1 MPNSVPLYQV
11 DAFTAERF
19 RGNPAAVCILDGV
32 SHANVDDSIKSKIA
46 AEMNLSET
54 AFVEPSPSG
63 EKGSFK
69 LRWFTPTVEVDLC
82 GHATIAAAAAL
93 LQGEGLQADELYFET
108 RSGTLTVKH
117 TKDGLFHISVPSL
130 PPTDSLPGTP
140 EEMDEVLEVL
150 GIGNTGID
158 GFVNGA
164 SVHYC
169 RKLRYLMVACNGS
182 MGDGAVAAFEA
193 LAPDYRA
200 LHERCSALDI
210 FAVMVTAADP
220 TGTNDL
226 LLRFF
231 APSAGIDED
240 PVTGSAY
247 AVAGPFWAQVLKKQ
261 QLRARQCS
269 ARGGDIIVTADATP
283 GRVDV
288 AGYAVIVSKG
298 VMYLD

>member
-1 MPNSVPLYQV
+1 MSKSVPLYQV

-19 RGNPAAVCILDGV
+19 RGNPAAVCILNDA
-32 SHANVDDSIKSKIA
+32 SHAHVDDLTKSKIA

-54 AFVEPSPSG
+54 AFLEPSASG
-63 EKGSFK
+63 EIGSFK

-82 GHATIAAAAAL
+82 GHATIAASAAL
-93 LQGEGLQADELYFET
+93 LQGEGLQADELHFET
-108 RSGTLTVKH
+108 RSGTLTVKR
-117 TKDGLFHISVPSL
+117 TKDGLFHLSVPSL
-130 PPTDSLPGTP
+130 PPIDPEPGTP
-140 EEMDEVLEVL
+140 EEMCEILEIL
-150 GIGNTGID
+150 GVGNID
-158 GFVNGA
+158 FEA

-169 RKLRYLMVACNGS
+169 SKLRYLMVMCDASAHDGS
-182 MGDGAVAAFEA
+182 VAAFKA

-200 LHERCSALDI
+200 LHERCKALDI
-210 FAVMVTAADP
+210 LAVMVTATDP

-231 APSAGIDED
+231 APAAGIDED

-247 AVAGPFWAQVLKKQ
+247 AVAGPFWAQALKKQ

-269 ARGGDIIVTADATP
+269 PRGGDIIVTVDATP

-288 AGYAVIVSKG
+288 AGSAVIVSKG
-298 VMYLD
+298 VLYLD